1 MELPDWLVVSLLQ
14 ETPVCNCCL
23 VCAIWLTRD
32 THTHTL
38 GNRGDIKAEV
48 SVMRVLPASV
58 SLSSLR
64 LLHQQFKNPLSS
76 SELRTVVHQSR
87 GWIMYEYVG
96 TATDMTQL
104 VLIFTTL
111 RQGLWIG
118 WLNCYVNSTETADPW
133 HHQDE
138 AVAPETDSKFGW
150 WTEKYHELLFWI
162 LLKHLS
168 ESFNFRS
175 KILKRSVLVPP
186 RYGDMAD
193 SRTLPPIFSWLRT
206 WRRRQCVR
214 TQRSAAS
221 SWVRNSAMVM
231 LLGAEY
237 RRSCPSSESQS

>member
-1 MELPDWLVVSLLQ
+1 M
-14 ETPVCNCCL
+14 CY
-23 VCAIWLTRD
+23 IWLTRD

-111 RQGLWIG
+111 GQGLWIG
-118 WLNCYVNSTETADPW
+118 WLNYYVNSTETADPW
-133 HHQDE
+133 NHQDE

-162 LLKHLS
+162 LF
-168 ESFNFRS
+168 EASFRIFQ
-175 KILKRSVLVPP
+175 
-186 RYGDMAD
+186 
-193 SRTLPPIFSWLRT
+193 LPFQDLE
-206 WRRRQCVR
+206 
-214 TQRSAAS
+214 TQRPSATAV
-221 SWVRNSAMVM
+221 WGHGR
-231 LLGAEY
+231 
-237 RRSCPSSESQS
+237 

>member
-14 ETPVCNCCL
+14 KTPVCNCCL

-138 AVAPETDSKFGW
+138 AVAPKQIRNSGDEQKS
-150 WTEKYHELLFWI
+150 I
-162 LLKHLS
+162 MNSSS
-168 ESFNFRS
+168 ESFWSIFQNLSTSVPRS
-175 KILKRSVLVPP
+175 
-186 RYGDMAD
+186 
-193 SRTLPPIFSWLRT
+193 WN
-206 WRRRQCVR
+206 
-214 TQRSAAS
+214 AAS
-221 SWVRNSAMVM
+221 
-231 LLGAEY
+231 
-237 RRSCPSSESQS
+237 

>member
-1 MELPDWLVVSLLQ
+1 MVKKHSATEPPVDGTWWNCLTGWWFPSYKKHLFVIVVLYVLYDWP
-14 ETPVCNCCL
+14 E
-23 VCAIWLTRD
+23 

-138 AVAPETDSKFGW
+138 AVAPKQIRNSGDEQKS
-150 WTEKYHELLFWI
+150 I
-162 LLKHLS
+162 MNSSS
-168 ESFNFRS
+168 ESFWSIFQNLSTSVPRS
-175 KILKRSVLVPP
+175 
-186 RYGDMAD
+186 
-193 SRTLPPIFSWLRT
+193 WN
-206 WRRRQCVR
+206 
-214 TQRSAAS
+214 AAS
-221 SWVRNSAMVM
+221 
-231 LLGAEY
+231 
-237 RRSCPSSESQS
+237 